1 MADGSIVIDTKVD
14 LTGLSALSSAADTA
28 MKGVTVALSAVTGL
42 ASTAAGYMI
51 KVGSDFE
58 AGMSKVQAIS
68 GASGKDMEAL
78 TQKAQEM
85 GATTKFS
92 ATEAAS
98 AMEYMAMAGWKTED
112 MLNGIGGIMNL
123 AAASGESLALTSD
136 IVTDALTAFGLTAAD
151 SGRFADVLAAASS
164 NANTNVAM
172 MGETFKYVAPV
183 AGALGYSAEDT
194 AVAIGLMANAGIKA
208 SQAGTSLRGFLTNL
222 AKPTGTIKD
231 YMDDLEISLTDV
243 NGEIKPLNQ
252 LLGELRERFSELT
265 EAEKAKAAAGL
276 AGKEA
281 MSGLLAIVNA
291 SNEDFQ
297 KLTDAIANSNG
308 AAAKMAETMQ
318 NNLQGSLTIL
328 GSTVEG
334 LGISF
339 YDNIKISATEAVKS
353 LIGTLSS
360 HSFKSSFDNFSK
372 SSAKMIDQLADL
384 SEKALPLAVDGFA
397 FLAENLRDIIGVT
410 GGVYLGFKTFSII
423 GTFSGMIKS
432 ATTALSA
439 YSMAG
444 SVVTVQQAALNGSLT
459 LGQIAVGVLTGQIGL
474 ATAAQGAWNIV
485 MAANPVGLIV
495 AGVGALT
502 VGLAAYF
509 ALTKDSTSAT
519 QELCDE
525 ADELVQSSQ
534 EMRDAL
540 EGSAQQRQKEREA
553 MEAEAGA
560 AKVLADRLYN
570 LADKTNKTAGEKQEM
585 LSLVDQLNQAIPGL
599 NLVYDAEND
608 RLSKQRE
615 EVDGL
620 IDANLELLKAKAA
633 QEDRI
638 KIAEEIYQT
647 EKKRNDL
654 MQERKKIQEELT
666 QREAELKAA
675 IEDTNNAYA
684 VTDLMAAHK
693 FNTEDLRKQVADID
707 AEIVN
712 IEGDISS
719 MNGEFDRC
727 GEYIKNT
734 AESAEDATG
743 NLEDMGEAGAE
754 AGEKIGQSAQSMAEK
769 LGISEEALKTLQED
783 LEDYSETA
791 TDVFSKIGEASEH
804 GMDEMIA
811 NLEANQDAMNE
822 WADNLVIAAAK
833 GVDKG
838 LLLKLQEAGPEA
850 AGYVK
855 ALVDASGAEISRLNE
870 VFRSGAEAANNAYN
884 SELAIMKGNTGIL
897 IGQAVQAA
905 QDIFRDGIPGI
916 SSATREL
923 ADAAVDSLSSLES
936 SFRSI
941 GEAAMEGLRGGIENK
956 IDSVVSVGKLA
967 SDMIVSGVRKNL
979 KVNSP
984 SKRTMQEIGMPFM
997 EGIGVGIKKALPG
1010 VEGQMESSVEEMV
1023 SRMEAMVAAE
1033 SSAAGANAVA
1043 QQYSSVSNS
1052 NTVNLGG
1059 IKNHIDYYGGG
1070 SPADA
1075 DGLMRRMAQKT
1086 QQSLR
1091 ARGVRM

>member
-291 SNEDFQ
+291 SNADFQ

-328 GSTVEG
+328 ESTVEG

-599 NLVYDAEND
+599 NLAYDAEND

-654 MQERKKIQEELT
+654 MQERKKIQEDLT

-675 IEDTNNAYA
+675 IEDTSNAYA

-693 FNTEDLRKQVADID
+693 FNTEDLRKQVANID

-734 AESAEDATG
+734 AESAENAAE
-743 NLEDMGEAGAE
+743 NMEDMGEAGAE
-754 AGEKIGQSAQSMAEK
+754 AGEKIGQSAASMAED
-769 LGISEEALKTLQED
+769 LGASEEAVEKLQKRFEGY
-783 LEDYSETA
+783 LETA
-791 TDVFSKIGEASEH
+791 TDIFSKIGEASEH
-804 GMDEMIA
+804 GIDEMIA
-811 NLEANQDAMNE
+811 NLEANQKAMNE
-822 WADNLVIAAAK
+822 WADNLVLAAER
-833 GVDKG
+833 GVDQG
-838 LLLKLQEAGPEA
+838 LLLTLQEAGPEA
-850 AGYVK
+850 GGYVRNI
-855 ALVDASGAEISRLNE
+855 VDASDMEISRLNE
-870 VFRSGAEAANNAYN
+870 VFRNGAEAARKASNAELTLLKSDSIQLVRETVDGMEGKMRDGAPDVGDAAGN
-884 SELAIMKGNTGIL
+884 VRDAALGELAPMEAGFREAGE
-897 IGQAVQAA
+897 QAA
-905 QDIFRDGIPGI
+905 EGMRSGLVEKLSDVIR
-916 SSATREL
+916 SVRESITSIVG
-923 ADAAVDSLSSLES
+923 AARLKLE
-936 SFRSI
+936 
-941 GEAAMEGLRGGIENK
+941 
-956 IDSVVSVGKLA
+956 
-967 SDMIVSGVRKNL
+967 
-979 KVNSP
+979 VNSP
-984 SKRTMQEIGMPFM
+984 SKLTMREIGMPFM
-997 EGIGVGIKKALPG
+997 EGIGKGFEKSLPE
-1010 VEGQMESSVEEMV
+1010 VEGRMRVSLDDMVGKMET
-1023 SRMEAMVAAE
+1023 AVAAE
-1033 SSAAGANAVA
+1033 SSVIGMNTAAR
-1043 QQYSSVSNS
+1043 QYSTSTSS
-1052 NTVNLGG
+1052 TVNLGG